1 MVIVSW
7 TTRPSESNLADRDD
21 GTQKKPK
28 KKNYQI
34 SVKQYVLHFVK
45 SALPLLLDILA
56 DCFVSEL
63 ALGFTWTPAK
73 SWNLSLKKNNKLLDT
88 AAKVTTNI
96 FNSSLNKPIW
106 FGFILLPA
114 FYDWLRNSRELLN
127 QSENTRPW
135 DYIWWHKSLQRSKR
149 KG

>member
-21 GTQKKPK
+21 GTQK
-28 KKNYQI
+28 
-34 SVKQYVLHFVK
+34 QYVLHFVK
-45 SALPLLLDILA
+45 SALPLPLDILA

-63 ALGFTWTPAK
+63 VLGFTWTPAK

-96 FNSSLNKPIW
+96 FNSSLNKPN
-106 FGFILLPA
+106 LV
-114 FYDWLRNSRELLN
+114 WLYFASGVLWLVE
-127 QSENTRPW
+127 EFEGTA
-135 DYIWWHKSLQRSKR
+135 
-149 KG
+149 

>member
-1 MVIVSW
+1 MVIISW
-7 TTRPSESNLADRDD
+7 TTRPGESNLADRDD

-45 SALPLLLDILA
+45 SALPLPLDILA

-96 FNSSLNKPIW
+96 FNSSLNKPN
-106 FGFILLPA
+106 LV
-114 FYDWLRNSRELLN
+114 WLYFASGVLWLVE
-127 QSENTRPW
+127 EFEGTA
-135 DYIWWHKSLQRSKR
+135 
-149 KG
+149 

>member
-45 SALPLLLDILA
+45 SALPLPLDILA

-63 ALGFTWTPAK
+63 VLGFTWTPAK

-96 FNSSLNKPIW
+96 FNSSLNKPN
-106 FGFILLPA
+106 LV
-114 FYDWLRNSRELLN
+114 WLYFASGVLWLVE
-127 QSENTRPW
+127 EFEGTA
-135 DYIWWHKSLQRSKR
+135 KSIGKHQALRLHMMT
-149 KG
+149 

>member
-21 GTQKKPK
+21 GTKKKP

-45 SALPLLLDILA
+45 SALPLPLDILA
-56 DCFVSEL
+56 DCFVSEPV
-63 ALGFTWTPAK
+63 LGFTWTPAK

-96 FNSSLNKPIW
+96 FNSSLNKPN
-106 FGFILLPA
+106 LV
-114 FYDWLRNSRELLN
+114 WLYFASGVLWLVE
-127 QSENTRPW
+127 EFEGTA
-135 DYIWWHKSLQRSKR
+135 
-149 KG
+149 

>member
-21 GTQKKPK
+21 GTQQKT

-45 SALPLLLDILA
+45 SALPLPLDILA

-63 ALGFTWTPAK
+63 VLGFTWTPAK

-96 FNSSLNKPIW
+96 FNSSLNKPN
-106 FGFILLPA
+106 LV
-114 FYDWLRNSRELLN
+114 WLYFASGVLWLVE
-127 QSENTRPW
+127 EFEGTA
-135 DYIWWHKSLQRSKR
+135 
-149 KG
+149 